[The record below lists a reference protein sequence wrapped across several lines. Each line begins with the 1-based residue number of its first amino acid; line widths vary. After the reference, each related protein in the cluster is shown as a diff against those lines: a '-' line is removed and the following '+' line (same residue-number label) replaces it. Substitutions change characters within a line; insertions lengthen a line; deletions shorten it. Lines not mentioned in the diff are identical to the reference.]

1 MSFEEC
7 PHTADVRIR
16 AVAPT
21 LELLFSDAFDALM
34 LTLYGKDRTE
44 GRIVKKI
51 CIEAPDTESL
61 LLDFLSEVL
70 YVSEV
75 EGLVFS
81 RAGITIR
88 GGMLTAELE
97 GGPFNRERHSAGT
110 EVKGISWSG
119 LSITHDTNG
128 YMLDII
134 FDV

>member
-1 MSFEEC
+1 MSFEEI

-21 LELLFSDAFDALM
+21 PELLFSDAFDALM
-34 LTLYGKDRTE
+34 QVLYGNDRSE
-44 GRIVKKI
+44 RHIKKKI
-51 CIEAPDTESL
+51 RIEAPDTESL

-75 EGLVFS
+75 DGLVFS
-81 RAGITIR
+81 HAGITLD
-88 GGMLTAELE
+88 GNTLTAELE
-97 GGPFNRERHSAGT
+97 GGPFDRRRHSAGT
-110 EVKGISWSG
+110 EVKGISYSG